1 MNTALQC
8 YRQEKQRP
16 TSPDRETMVQSYLPL
31 VRRVAH
37 RIARNL
43 PASVDVNDL
52 VSAGCI
58 GLLSAVERFDPERGL
73 DFGTFAEFRI
83 KGAILD
89 ELRARDPVPRRSR
102 HRIHQMEKLRREL
115 IGILGRPPNDEEM
128 AEHLGMELEDY
139 HTLADSLT
147 PCLELSLSLL
157 DQGSGN
163 NQMVDGGGHAC
174 PDAALQRKEL
184 RRRLVNS
191 IRCLPERLRTV
202 ISLYY
207 YARLS
212 YKEISLLFEV
222 TESRICQMHRE
233 AVNQIR
239 TLLDNDEVGQNPE

>member
-1 MNTALQC
+1 MNAALKH
-8 YRQEKQRP
+8 YHQEQHQAA
-16 TSPDRETMVQSYLPL
+16 TVDRETMVRSYLPL

-58 GLLSAVERFDPERGL
+58 GLLSAAERFDPERGL
-73 DFGTFAEFRI
+73 NFGTYAEFRV

-102 HRIHQMEKLRREL
+102 HRIHQMDKARHEL
-115 IGILGRPPNDEEM
+115 TGSLGRPPDDEEM
-128 AEHLGMELEDY
+128 AKQLGMPLEDY
-139 HTLADSLT
+139 NTLAGSLT
-147 PCLELSLSLL
+147 PCLELPLSLF
-157 DQGSGN
+157 DQGTYEI
-163 NQMVDGGGHAC
+163 QAIDRDGRTC

-184 RRRLVNS
+184 RRRLVTS

-207 YARLS
+207 YARMS
-212 YKEISLLFEV
+212 YKEIALVFEV
-222 TESRICQMHRE
+222 TESRICQMHNE
-233 AVNQIR
+233 AVNEIR
-239 TLLDNDEVGQNPE
+239 AFFEAD